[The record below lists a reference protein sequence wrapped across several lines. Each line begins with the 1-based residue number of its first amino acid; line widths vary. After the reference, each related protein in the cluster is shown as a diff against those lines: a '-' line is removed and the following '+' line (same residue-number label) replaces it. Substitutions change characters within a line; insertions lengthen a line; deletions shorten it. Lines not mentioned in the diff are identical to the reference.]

1 MHDLVVLLFPT
12 PALRDFT
19 EVVVLLQAVCIVALV
34 VATRRRI
41 RAQRALDE
49 RLQYE
54 RLLGE
59 LSADFVSVL
68 PDYVDDH
75 IGRWLGRLLQAFE
88 VDRTALVQFSA
99 HTPQLRVTHVRD
111 IQADTSHPRSYRLD
125 ELKACVDEFR
135 RGRVV
140 RLNNLSDLPPK
151 GTADRETLEAAGVR
165 SMLAVPLS
173 VGGQTIAFL
182 ALIMSRR
189 ERVWT
194 DETEHRLQL
203 VGEVFA
209 NAIMRRNSDRALRS
223 SDALSGAVLA
233 SLSARVAVLDRQGF
247 IIRVNDAW
255 LDAALVVG
263 ADRIGVGANYLEVCL
278 AAALHEPAAQQVA
291 QGIEQVLAGEHPS
304 GFRLEYAATSPAG
317 DRWYELVVEPLRR
330 SQRGA
335 VVMLTD
341 TTARKRVEMEA
352 QMHRAEVAHAA
363 RAATLGELAA
373 GLAHELNQPLAA
385 ILTNVEATRRLLTTE
400 PSRTELLREI
410 LDDIAADDV
419 RASEIIRRMRA
430 LLQRGQ
436 MDVQRLDVNELIRD
450 VLQLVASDAILRRV
464 RVHPMLEPDLP
475 GVCGDRVQLQQVILN
490 LLVNGLEAMGDTA
503 QGRRRL
509 IVRTTQFEESWVDI
523 TVRDHGPGI
532 PTEVLSRIYE
542 PFFTT
547 KRDGLGMGLSI
558 CRFIVEAHGGQL
570 QASNLPDGGAAL
582 TFRLPIAGTSRR
594 ADEALIQER
603 RTHASFATDGFR
615 RR

>member
-1 MHDLVVLLFPT
+1 MLEIAITGPTKGVAELVI
-12 PALRDFT
+12 
-19 EVVVLLQAVCIVALV
+19 LLQAACIVALV

-41 RAQRALDE
+41 LAQRALDE

-59 LSADFVSVL
+59 LSADFVSVI
-68 PDYVDDH
+68 PDHVDDH
-75 IGRWLGRLLQAFE
+75 IGRWLGRLRQAFD
-88 VDRTALVQFSA
+88 VDRIALVQFSSHA
-99 HTPQLRVTHVRD
+99 PQLRVTHVRD
-111 IQADTSHPRSYRLD
+111 VESDASHTRTYEINELRL
-125 ELKACVDEFR
+125 CVEEFR

-140 RLNNLSDLPPK
+140 RLNALDDLP
-151 GTADRETLEAAGVR
+151 TRATTDRETLEAAGVR
-165 SMLAVPLS
+165 SMLAAPLS

-189 ERVWT
+189 ARDWD
-194 DETEHRLQL
+194 DEIEHRLQL
-203 VGEVFA
+203 VSEVFA

-263 ADRIGVGANYLEVCL
+263 ADRIGVGANYLEVCR
-278 AAALHEPAAQQVA
+278 AAAVHEPAAQQVA
-291 QGIEQVLAGEHPS
+291 KGIEEVLAGEHPA
-304 GFRLEYAATSPAG
+304 GFRLEYAAPSPAG
-317 DRWYELVVEPLRR
+317 DQWYELVVEPLRR
-330 SQRGA
+330 AQHGA

-341 TTARKRVEMEA
+341 TTGRKRIEMEA
-352 QMHRAEVAHAA
+352 QMQRVEVAHAA
-363 RAATLGELAA
+363 RAATLGGLAA

-385 ILTNVEATRRLLTTE
+385 ILTNVEATRRLLVTE

-430 LLQRGQ
+430 LLQKGQ

-464 RVHPMLEPDLP
+464 RIHPMLEPDLP
-475 GVCGDRVQLQQVILN
+475 GVRGDRVQLQQVILN
-490 LLVNGLEAMGDTA
+490 LLVNALEAMGDTA
-503 QGRRRL
+503 QGRRHL
-509 IVRTTQFEESWVDI
+509 IVRTTQPEEAWI
-523 TVRDHGPGI
+523 EIAVRDHGPGI
-532 PTEVLSRIYE
+532 PAEVLSRIYE

-558 CRFIVEAHGGQL
+558 CRFIAEAHGGHL
-570 QASNLPDGGAAL
+570 QATNLPEGGAAL
-582 TFRLPIAGTSRR
+582 TFRLPVAGSSRR
-594 ADEALIQER
+594 ADEALTEER
-603 RTHASFATDGFR
+603 RTYATFATDGLR